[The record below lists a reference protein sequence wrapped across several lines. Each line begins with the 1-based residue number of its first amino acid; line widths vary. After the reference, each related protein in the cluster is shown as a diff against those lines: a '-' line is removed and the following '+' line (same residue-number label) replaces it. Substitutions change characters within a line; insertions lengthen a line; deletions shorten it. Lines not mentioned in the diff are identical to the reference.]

1 MLDKKVV
8 VITTGGTIAMRYD
21 ELTNGLLPAVNG
33 QELMNAVPEL
43 KTICDVQVVEF
54 SNIPSPHITPKL
66 MKDLGDMVDEIALDK
81 NVSGIV
87 ITHGTDTLEETAY
100 FLDLY
105 IKTEKPVV
113 FTGSMRGATEIG
125 FDGTRNILNAV
136 KVASSEVAIS
146 KGVMVVLNDTIHSA
160 EDVIKTH
167 TANVDTFKSQFW
179 GAIGYVDSDKIIFK
193 RDRVN
198 RLKIDTSMIEESIY
212 LIKCFTG
219 MNSDIFDFMIDKKV
233 SGVVIEG
240 FGRGNLPPLIS
251 DGIKRMIDAN
261 IIVVLVS
268 RVIEGRVL
276 DVYSYVG
283 AVKPVKEMGVIL
295 GGELTSQKAR
305 LKLMLLMSKY
315 RTKNEIEKYFD

>member
-21 ELTNGLLPAVNG
+21 EATKGLVPAVSG
-33 QELMNAVPEL
+33 QELMDAVPEL
-43 KTICDVQVVEF
+43 KTVCDIEVVEF
-54 SNIPSPHITPKL
+54 SNIPSPHMTPKL
-66 MKDLGDMVDEIALDK
+66 MKDLGDKVDEIALDK
-81 NVSGIV
+81 TVAGIV
-87 ITHGTDTLEETAY
+87 ITHGTDTVEESSY

-113 FTGSMRGATEIG
+113 FTAAMRGATDISS
-125 FDGTRNILNAV
+125 DGAKNILCAV
-136 KVASSEVAIS
+136 KVAATEVAIS
-146 KGVMVVLNDTIHSA
+146 KGVMVVLNESIHSA

-167 TANVDTFKSQFW
+167 TTNVDTFQSPYW
-179 GAIGYVDSDKIIFK
+179 GALGYVDSDRVIFK

-198 RLKIDTSMIEESIY
+198 RLKIDTVKIDESVYIV
-212 LIKCFTG
+212 KTFTG
-219 MNSDIFDFMIDKKV
+219 MNTDIFDFLIDKKV
-233 SGVVIEG
+233 AGVVIEG
-240 FGRGNLPPLIS
+240 FGRGNLPPLIL

-283 AVKPVKEMGVIL
+283 AVKPVKEMGAIL

-305 LKLMLLMSKY
+305 LKLMLLMGRYSDK
-315 RTKNEIEKYFD
+315 KEIEKYFD

>member
-21 ELTNGLLPAVNG
+21 ESTDGLVPAISG
-33 QELMNAVPEL
+33 EELMDAVHGL
-43 KTICDVQVVEF
+43 KDICTVEVIEF
-54 SNIPSPHITPKL
+54 SNIPSPHVTPKL
-66 MKDLGDMVDEIALDK
+66 MKELGDKVDEIALDK
-81 NVSGIV
+81 SVSGIV
-87 ITHGTDTLEETAY
+87 ITHGTDTIEESAY

-113 FTGSMRGATEIG
+113 FTASMRSASEQGSDGA
-125 FDGTRNILNAV
+125 RNIFSAV
-136 KVASSEVAIS
+136 KVALSNSAIS
-146 KGVMVVLNDTIHSA
+146 KGVMVVLNDFIHSA

-167 TANVDTFKSQFW
+167 TANVDTFQSPNW
-179 GAIGYVDSDKIIFK
+179 GAIGYVDFDKVIFK
-193 RDRVN
+193 RNIVN
-198 RLKIDTSMIEESIY
+198 RLKIDTDKIEESIY
-212 LIKCFTG
+212 LIKSFTG
-219 MNSDIFDFMIDKKV
+219 MSSDIFDFLISKRV
-233 SGVVIEG
+233 AGVVVEG
-240 FGRGNLPPLIS
+240 FGRGNLPPLIV

-283 AVKPVKEMGVIL
+283 AVKPMKEIGVIL

-305 LKLMLLMSKY
+305 LKLMLLMGRY
-315 RTKNEIEKYFD
+315 RTKKEIEKYFD

>member
-21 ELTNGLLPAVNG
+21 EATKGLVPAVSG

-43 KTICDVQVVEF
+43 KNVCKIEVVEF
-54 SNIPSPHITPKL
+54 SNIPSPHMTPKM
-66 MKDLGDMVDEIALDK
+66 MKALGDKVDEIATDK
-81 NVSGIV
+81 NVAGIV

-125 FDGTRNILNAV
+125 FDGARNILNAV
-136 KVASSEVAIS
+136 KVASTETVIS
-146 KGVMVVLNDTIHSA
+146 KGVMVVFNDTIHSA

-167 TANVDTFKSQFW
+167 TTNVDTFKSPFS
-179 GAIGYVDSDKIIFK
+179 GAIGYVDSDKVIFK

-198 RLKIDTSMIEESIY
+198 RVKIDTNNIEESIY

-219 MNSDIFDFMIDKKV
+219 MNSDIFDFLIDKKIA
-233 SGVVIEG
+233 GVVVEG
-240 FGRGNLPPLIS
+240 FGRGNLPPLIV
-251 DGIKRMIDAN
+251 DGIKSMIDAN

-276 DVYSYVG
+276 DVYSYIG
-283 AVKPVKEMGVIL
+283 GVKPMKEVGVIL
-295 GGELTSQKAR
+295 GGELTGQKAR
-305 LKLMLLMSKY
+305 LKLMLLMGRY